1 MTGHRAPGTAGAR
14 TIDTIR
20 LTRCPVPTASGL
32 AHRLGLLEAAFAG
45 DGITVTLLQDGAP
58 ELARHHLDH
67 ELPGLFREG
76 GSIPALA
83 ARARGAPTRLIGLTW
98 IEERQAILVRPGS
111 GIDSPGALAGRRAA
125 LPVHGAEPGA
135 GIMRAMALQGFRGA
149 LEIAGLGLHAME
161 FTEVPDARD
170 AHAEWTVNGALPHPW
185 TGIEALRRGEVDAVY
200 VKGAAALAHAAEAGV
215 VIGIDLDDEDDPR
228 SRVNNGT
235 PRPITVHER
244 TLAEHPELVVRFLA
258 ETLRAAD
265 WAAGHREELLRILH
279 SETGGTPEA
288 VAAAH
293 RGDFHRRLHPGLSDD
308 RLTLLDQQKEFLV
321 SHSFVRPDFPLDAW
335 VAHEPLRA
343 AHALVAAR

>member
-1 MTGHRAPGTAGAR
+1 MTGARPRAVPA
-14 TIDTIR
+14 IDTIR

-32 AHRLGLLEAAFAG
+32 AHRLGLLDAAFAPE
-45 DGITVTLLQDGAP
+45 GITVALLQDGAP

-83 ARARGAPTRLIGLTW
+83 ARAAGAPTRLIGLTW
-98 IEERQAILVRPGS
+98 IEERQVILVRPGS
-111 GIDSPGALAGRRAA
+111 GIDSPKALAGRVAA
-125 LPVHGAEPGA
+125 LPVHGPDPGA
-135 GIMRAMALQGFRGA
+135 GVMRAMALQGFRGA
-149 LEIAGLGLHAME
+149 LALAGLGLDSVD
-161 FTEVPDARD
+161 FREVPDARD
-170 AHAEWTVNGALPHPW
+170 AHPGWTVNGVLPHPW

-200 VKGAAALAHAAEAGV
+200 AKGAAALAHAARTGA
-215 VIGIDLDDEDDPR
+215 VIGIDLDDQDDPG

-244 TLAEHPELVVRFLA
+244 TLADHPGLVVRFLA

-265 WAAGHREELLRILH
+265 WAAHHQQELLRILH
-279 SETGGTPEA
+279 GETGGTPES

-293 RGDFHRRLHPGLSDD
+293 RGDFYRRLHPDLSDD
-308 RLTLLDQQKEFLV
+308 RLTLLGQQKEFLV
-321 SHSFVRPDFPLDAW
+321 SHSFLATDFPLDTW

-343 AHALVAAR
+343 ARALVAAR